1 MVVKHNIVYNKVI
14 NGEKI
19 MKRYI
24 APFISAIAVALII
37 VAFGLFYFLIF
48 KEMPGTGYIRF
59 IFIAITIVAVGVM
72 VAVLIQRI
80 REIKEGD
87 EDDLGKY

>member
-1 MVVKHNIVYNKVI
+1 
-14 NGEKI
+14 

-24 APFISAIAVALII
+24 APFISAIAVALVI

-48 KEMPGTGYIRF
+48 REIPGTGYIRF
-59 IFIAITIVAVGVM
+59 IFIALTLIAVGVL

-80 REIKEGD
+80 GEIKEGE

>member
-1 MVVKHNIVYNKVI
+1 
-14 NGEKI
+14 

-24 APFISAIAVALII
+24 APFISAIVVALII

-48 KEMPGTGYIRF
+48 KEIPGTGYIRF
-59 IFIAITIVAVGVM
+59 IFTSITVVAVGVM
-72 VAVLIQRI
+72 AAVLIQRMK
-80 REIKEGD
+80 EIKEGD

>member
-1 MVVKHNIVYNKVI
+1 
-14 NGEKI
+14 

-48 KEMPGTGYIRF
+48 KEIPGTGYIRF
-59 IFIAITIVAVGVM
+59 IFIAVTVVAVGVM
-72 VAVLIQRI
+72 AAVLIQRI
-80 REIKEGD
+80 REIKEGE

>member
-1 MVVKHNIVYNKVI
+1 
-14 NGEKI
+14 

-24 APFISAIAVALII
+24 APFISAIAVALVI

-48 KEMPGTGYIRF
+48 REIPGTGYIRF
-59 IFIAITIVAVGVM
+59 IFVALTLIAVGVL

-80 REIKEGD
+80 GEIKEGE